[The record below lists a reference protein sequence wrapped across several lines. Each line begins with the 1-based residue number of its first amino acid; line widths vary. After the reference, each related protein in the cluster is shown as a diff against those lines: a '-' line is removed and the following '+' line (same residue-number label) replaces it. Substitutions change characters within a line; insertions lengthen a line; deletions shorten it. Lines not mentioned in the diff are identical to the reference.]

1 MNRREE
7 AHKGTSQEHN
17 FMSDSQVMDPFS
29 TRHSLLPLRLANRAW
44 SQAQRGPCEE
54 DLKQADRSENCKN
67 MYVFTKEDPP
77 GKIQAQLLCQIL
89 KQKFKN
95 PSSSILN
102 KNPYPSIRLGIFLV

>member
-1 MNRREE
+1 MNRIEKADKE
-7 AHKGTSQEHN
+7 TSQEHN

-89 KQKFKN
+89 KQK
-95 PSSSILN
+95 
-102 KNPYPSIRLGIFLV
+102 